1 MAMLRWFF
9 HLFEL
14 GHRIWLQNFFCLFSF
29 ITLAYL
35 CILDAVALERVWA
48 VFRPYKFRPSKKRTY
63 IIVIST
69 TSACAFQSFV
79 MTLALR
85 NYADIMNRIVIG
97 AVVFLSFLILMVS
110 YPAIILRLEQSKRQV
125 TSAGAQPGSKRTPA
139 PKPNAQQGVT
149 ISAIEMTTNHPTPS
163 AQLQQASQAETNLS
177 ASSRRQPRARQIHGK
192 AKATKASA
200 NKQSLKMFGAITILF
215 VLSFTPFMMVNTGIT
230 QDMFWLYYFYFMNH
244 TCNPVIYYAINIKF
258 RKDVN
263 ELALVFAGRS

>member
-1 MAMLRWFF
+1 MW
-9 HLFEL
+9 
-14 GHRIWLQNFFCLFSF
+14 IKNFFCLFSF

-163 AQLQQASQAETNLS
+163 AHLQQASRAETNLS
-177 ASSRRQPRARQIHGK
+177 ASSRGQARRTRQTRNGE
-192 AKATKASA
+192 AKATKVSA

-258 RKDVN
+258 RKDVK
-263 ELALVFAGRS
+263 ELVLAFAGRC